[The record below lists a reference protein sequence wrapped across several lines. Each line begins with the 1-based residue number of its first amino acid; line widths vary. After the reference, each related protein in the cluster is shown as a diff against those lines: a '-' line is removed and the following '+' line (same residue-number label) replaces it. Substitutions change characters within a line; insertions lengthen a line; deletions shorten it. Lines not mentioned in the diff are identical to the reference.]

1 MIESGYQRVTLETIP
16 VTVSQSLSKRFMI
29 TKDVNNE
36 DINNAFNVEHWEIK
50 SLLSLLRE
58 YIALDLNK
66 HVTGRTTRQLKTIL
80 SDCDDWIEDEFEI
93 IKE

>member
-16 VTVSQSLSKRFMI
+16 VTVSQTLSKHFMV

-36 DINNAFNVEHWEIK
+36 DINNAFHVEHWELK
-50 SLLSLLRE
+50 SLLSVLRE

-66 HVTGRTTRQLKTIL
+66 HVTGRTTRQLKAIL
-80 SDCDDWIEDEFEI
+80 SDCNNWIEDEFEI
-93 IKE
+93 IKQ